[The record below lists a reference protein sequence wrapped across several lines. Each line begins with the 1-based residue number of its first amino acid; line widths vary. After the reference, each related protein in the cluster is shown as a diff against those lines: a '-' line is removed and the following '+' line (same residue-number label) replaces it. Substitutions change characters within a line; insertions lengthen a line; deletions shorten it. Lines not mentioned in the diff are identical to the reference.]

1 MNSLRIIFKNL
12 SALFIAQ
19 AITSLLTPLLL
30 IFIARTLGDEI
41 FGKYS
46 YILSLTAIFLI
57 IANFG
62 IKGVAIRDIARD
74 PSKLDAYV
82 KNTFLLKLLLSTIT
96 ISILILFIKL
106 MNMPRDTTL
115 ASYVFAGGL
124 FFQSMSH
131 AFRWVFHALQVM
143 EKEAILRVTD
153 RFFLLLFSV
162 VVIWSGWG
170 LMALSY
176 AFLAAQIIVFF
187 LSFYLLSRITS
198 VFPGKINIPLSKYL
212 MKTAVFFALCE
223 VLWMIYFKIDMVM
236 LAKIKGETEVG
247 WYSAGY
253 VIVNYIT
260 LISMLSMQVL
270 FPVLST
276 LYQKQIQRLKQ
287 ATEHL
292 FRYLTFSAMLIV
304 PLIFFL
310 SDKIIMLIY
319 GPEYSE
325 SIRALKI
332 LIFVVIFLFPG
343 NLFAQVLASS
353 NRHKSLAAI
362 NFFGVALNISLN
374 LILIPK
380 YGFFGAGIATIITEI
395 FLCFTLY
402 AVVFKFLRFNTMK
415 TIFRLL
421 PGIAAMTAVLT
432 FFKNIHWLPVV
443 SAAALLYLSL
453 GFLTKTIRKEDFS
466 ILSGLAGKKTSPDF
480 WENS

>member
-1 MNSLRIIFKNL
+1 MNSLRTIFKNL

-19 AITSLLTPLLL
+19 AVTSLLTPLLL

-62 IKGVAIRDIARD
+62 IKGVAIRDVARD
-74 PSKLDAYV
+74 PSKLDDYV

-96 ISILILFIKL
+96 ISILLIFIKL

-115 ASYVFAGGL
+115 ASYIFAGGL

-143 EKEAILRVTD
+143 EKEAIQRVAD
-153 RFFLLLFSV
+153 RFFLLLFSMI
-162 VVIWSGWG
+162 VIWSGWG

-176 AFLAAQIIVFF
+176 AFLAAQIIVFL
-187 LSFYLLSRITS
+187 LSFYLLSKITS
-198 VFPGKINIPLSKYL
+198 VFPSKINVPLCKYL

-247 WYSAGY
+247 WYNAGY

-270 FPVLST
+270 YPVLSN
-276 LYQKQIQRLKQ
+276 LYQKQFQRLKQ

-292 FRYLTFSAMLIV
+292 FRYLTFTAMLAV

-332 LIFVVIFLFPG
+332 LIFVVLFLFPG

-353 NRHKSLAAI
+353 NRHKSLAAV

-374 LILIPK
+374 MILIPK
-380 YGFFGAGIATIITEI
+380 YGFFGAGISTIITEI
-395 FLCFTLY
+395 FLCFILY
-402 AVVFKFLRFNTMK
+402 AVVFKFLRINIIR
-415 TIFRLL
+415 TIFGLL
-421 PGIAAMTAVLT
+421 PGAVILMTAPLLL
-432 FFKNIHWLPVV
+432 KNIHWLPVI
-443 SAAALLYLSL
+443 SAAVLLYLL
-453 GFLTKTIRKEDFS
+453 LAYLTKTIKKEDFT
-466 ILSGLAGKKTSPDF
+466 ILSKLTSKETSPVF
-480 WENS
+480 WEN